1 MFYRVGR
8 VSLHRLLVLK
18 RLPKTQNLVC
28 VFFCTKTQHFM
39 HFFVSIIVIPIAYP
53 RIRNHSFKNIL
64 KTFFLFEPTV
74 IIADCLKSTHTKTCY
89 KKYFFYARFW
99 PFFFVRK
106 CWYPCRWTVFGK
118 VLFKKIHL
126 FRSNLKRTCRWG
138 ILKNDVFSPKFL
150 CVFLHFFSGSNR
162 TQNGTRSG
170 LFLGPDVIRFWD
182 PECPTLPLNNALST
196 RL

>member
-118 VLFKKIHL
+118 VLFKKITPISLKPKAHL
-126 FRSNLKRTCRWG
+126 SLGNPQKWCIFTEIFVC
-138 ILKNDVFSPKFL
+138 FSA
-150 CVFLHFFSGSNR
+150 FF
-162 TQNGTRSG
+162 
-170 LFLGPDVIRFWD
+170 
-182 PECPTLPLNNALST
+182 
-196 RL
+196 